1 MPQDFTGQNL
11 RGQCFRGLDL
21 TEASFYKAD
30 IRGADFSNAILR
42 GADFSNVKAGLRL
55 PWLILIAGIGLLLV
69 AAGLLVATNNIVS
82 MVATGQAPDGSEIPD
97 NVDAVADSLKNVMV
111 PVTAMA
117 TLSGAIMAK
126 IAIALTTKPA
136 SQELGKTRPSFGT
149 MADIGALAHL
159 LSLVLIALGLKNIWY
174 SLDLLRIPN
183 SYAAGL
189 LDDFPFADSAFGI
202 LAASFLLLIGATA
215 TTIFS
220 TIKTRSRNQTRF
232 LIATGVGAIAGMLV
246 GVFAGASPITGLV
259 FRPIVSFF
267 FIIALFTFF
276 PTELLTKLP
285 FIGHYLFAAWL
296 TVIWALFGAI
306 ALRIPRIPTLVPLI
320 TFLIGLAVGAT
331 VEGNVLYGSMALLA
345 IALIAVVCSFILVA
359 TQTTSFR
366 GADLTHANFQKA
378 ALRYADF
385 TKATLEN
392 TDFSRA
398 EV

>member
-11 RGQCFRGLDL
+11 RGRCFKGLDL

-55 PWLILIAGIGLLLV
+55 PWLILIVGIGLLLV
-69 AAGLLVATNNIVS
+69 AAGLLVATNDIVS

-97 NVDAVADSLKNVMV
+97 NVDAVADRLKKVMEAV
-111 PVTAMA
+111 VAMA
-117 TLSGAIMAK
+117 TLSGAIVMK
-126 IAIALTTKPA
+126 IAIALRTKPA

-149 MADIGALAHL
+149 LADIGVLAHL

-174 SLDLLRIPN
+174 SLDLLRTPN

-189 LDDFPFADSAFGI
+189 LDDFPFAESAIGI
-202 LAASFLLLIGATA
+202 LAACFLLVIGAAA

-220 TIKTRSRNQTRF
+220 AIKTPSRNRTPF

-246 GVFAGASPITGLV
+246 GVFTGGSPIGELV
-259 FRPIVSFF
+259 FRPIGGFF
-267 FIIALFTFF
+267 FVIALLTFF
-276 PTELLTKLP
+276 PIDLLTKLP
-285 FIGHYLFAAWL
+285 FIGHYLSTAWL
-296 TVIWALFGAI
+296 TVIWGLYGAI
-306 ALRIPRIPTLVPLI
+306 ALRIPRIALLVPLI

-331 VEGNVLYGSMALLA
+331 VERNLLYGSMALLA

-359 TQTTSFR
+359 TQSTSFR

-398 EV
+398 EL